1 MTPKNKRVCMSVL
14 DHQYVFNSH
23 VRSKEG
29 ARVGTSIGRFADRCN

>member
-1 MTPKNKRVCMSVL
+1 MTPKNKMVSMSVL
-14 DHQYVFNSH
+14 ALQYVFNSD